1 MIVPRKMEMK
11 VDLKAGQLK
20 NYVLVTLIAERLEK
34 FLGK

>member
-1 MIVPRKMEMK
+1 MIVPRKTEMK